1 MDLRIDLKSSGGAN
15 KLNPSM
21 NNQKD
26 LISQKIFDR
35 GSEIFGLMEA
45 DTTSVFNKD
54 WWYGR
59 IMDWSMK
66 NEAFKIQMF
75 RFVDV
80 LPYLKSSDEV
90 ARHLKEY
97 FSSQGQ
103 EIPSVLG
110 WGLGLGSLAP
120 GLMAAAIR
128 KNVTQMARMFIT
140 GETPEEAFKNLEKM
154 RKEKLCFTV
163 DILGEAAVSE
173 TEAETYQKRYLDLI
187 ETLAAKSA
195 KWPEIE
201 LIDRDH
207 KGPISKVNVSV
218 KVSSLYS
225 QLDPI
230 DPENSIRVALERLR
244 PIFRRARELN
254 VFINLDM
261 EAFVYKDLTLK
272 LFKTLMSE
280 KEFSDYNNV
289 GVVIQAYLRESEQ
302 DLKDL
307 ISWAKNRSGHITVR
321 LVKGAYWDYETVLAQ
336 QKGWPLPV
344 FTNKKETDANYEK
357 LTLIMLENDR
367 YIKSAFGSHN
377 IRSLAFALTHAE
389 RLGIDKRS
397 FEIQMLYGMA
407 DPIKKAMIKMGLRV
421 REYAPVGELIPGMA
435 YLVRRLLENT
445 SNESFLRAKFSTNL
459 STEELLRDPREGI
472 PATQDQTVTTGHFKN
487 EPPIDFNKSEN
498 RQAMLNAI
506 DSVKKR
512 LGKSYPLVIGK
523 KEIKTSREL
532 KSINPASPETIVGKT
547 YLASTEDADLAVEAA
562 KATQGSWAK
571 VSPNERA
578 VIFEKVAEIL
588 KARKFELAA
597 LEVFE
602 VGKTWREADGDV
614 AEAIDFCRYY
624 SKHLRSI
631 SKGQRTSFV
640 PGEES
645 TYNYQPRGV
654 GVVIAPWNFPL
665 AILTGMVAGAAVCG
679 NTVIMKPAEQ
689 SSIIAAWFMEIL
701 KEAGLPS
708 GVVNF
713 LPGLGEE
720 VGEHLVKHPDVDFIV
735 FTGSKDVGL
744 HIISNASKTARTQ
757 RSVKK
762 VVAEMGGKN
771 AIIIDTDADLDEAV
785 LGTLYSAFGFQG
797 QKCSACSRVIVLE
810 ENYDKFLTRL
820 LEGAASLKLGNPE
833 FPGTAVGP
841 VVDKDAYE
849 KIMAMI
855 EVGKK
860 ESKLAYQATAPTNG
874 YFVPPTIFVDVP
886 PSSRLAQEEIFG
898 PVLAV
903 IKARDFDQAL
913 EIANGTPFA
922 LTGGIFSRS
931 PAHLDQ
937 ARKEFD
943 VGNLYLNRGITGAL
957 VGRHPF
963 GGFKMSGVGSKAG
976 GPDYLLQFV
985 EPRTVTENTMRRGF
999 APPSEES

>member
-26 LISQKIFDR
+26 AISQKIFDR
-35 GSEIFGLMEA
+35 GSEIFSLMEA

-80 LPYLKSSDEV
+80 LPYLNSSDEV

-140 GETPEEAFKNLEKM
+140 GETPDEAFKNLEKM

-173 TEAETYQKRYLDLI
+173 TEAETYQRRYLELI

-207 KGPISKVNVSV
+207 LGAISKVNVSV

-230 DPENSIRVALERLR
+230 DPENSIKVALERLR

-272 LFKTLMSE
+272 LFKALMSE

-307 ISWAKNRSGHITVR
+307 IDWAKKRSGRITVR

-336 QKGWPLPV
+336 QKGWPIPV

-357 LTLIMLENDR
+357 LSLIMLENDR

-377 IRSLAFALTHAE
+377 IRSLAFALAHAE

-407 DPIKKAMIKMGLRV
+407 DPIKKALIKMGLRV

-472 PATQDQTVTTGHFKN
+472 PTTPEQTVITGHFEN
-487 EPPIDFNKSEN
+487 EPPVDFNKNEN
-498 RQAMLNAI
+498 RKAMLDAI
-506 DSVKKR
+506 DSVKKK
-512 LGKSYPLVIGK
+512 LGKSYPIIIGK

-532 KSINPASPETIVGKT
+532 KSINPANPDVIVGKT
-547 YLASTEDADLAVEAA
+547 YLASTQEAELAVETA
-562 KATQGSWAK
+562 KATQSSWAK
-571 VSPNERA
+571 VPPNERA

-624 SKHLRSI
+624 SKHLRAI

-645 TYNYQPRGV
+645 IYNYQPRGV

-665 AILTGMVAGAAVCG
+665 AILCGMVAGSAVCG

-689 SSIIAAWFMEIL
+689 SSIIAAAFMEVL
-701 KEAGLPS
+701 KEAGLPT
-708 GVVNF
+708 GVVSF

-744 HIISNASKTARTQ
+744 HIISTASKTARTQ

-771 AIIIDTDADLDEAV
+771 AIIIDNDADLDEAV

-833 FPGTAVGP
+833 LPGTAVGP
-841 VVDKDAYE
+841 VVDKDAYD
-849 KIMAMI
+849 KIMSMI
-855 EVGKK
+855 EVGKR
-860 ESKLAYQATAPTNG
+860 ESKLAYQATAPANG
-874 YFVPPTIFVDVP
+874 YFVPPTIFIDVP
-886 PSSRLAQEEIFG
+886 PTSRLAQEEIFG

-903 IKARDFDQAL
+903 IKAKDFDQAL

-931 PAHLDQ
+931 PAHLEQ
-937 ARKEFD
+937 AKKEFD
-943 VGNLYLNRGITGAL
+943 VGNLYINRGITGAL

-999 APPSEES
+999 APSSEE